1 MFAKKE
7 PKNPVVT
14 YPKQGL
20 AENRYTADGKIWAAS
35 NLVSWVKEK
44 NYPVFKLPLAGV
56 NLEHLPWE
64 INTLDDIIWHS
75 KRIQDTDL
83 NHPILI
89 DHLGRICDGYHRIV
103 KAIIE
108 NKTEINA
115 IRIEEMPRPDG
126 YEE

>member
-1 MFAKKE
+1 MLAKKD
-7 PKNPVVT
+7 KNPRVIFEDSGIT
-14 YPKQGL
+14 
-20 AENRYTADGKIWAAS
+20 ENRYICEGKIWNAS
-35 NLVSWVKEK
+35 TLITYCKEQK
-44 NYPVFKLPLAGV
+44 YPVFKLPLAGV
-56 NLEHLPWE
+56 NLDHLPWE
-64 INTLDDIIWHS
+64 INNLDDIIWHS

-83 NHPILI
+83 SHPILI

-108 NKTEINA
+108 NKTEIDA

>member
-1 MFAKKE
+1 MGSFKSSLL
-7 PKNPVVT
+7 
-14 YPKQGL
+14 G
-20 AENRYTADGKIWAAS
+20 
-35 NLVSWVKEK
+35 KEK

-108 NKTEINA
+108 NKTEIDA